1 MPCSGGLCP
10 WRPGP
15 GEERDHV
22 RPETG
27 HGLASGPPSKALRA
41 LRSPSLDYSPS
52 CAVWAKEG
60 LSPDLGLFL
69 KCTPPP

>member
-27 HGLASGPPSKALRA
+27 HGLASGPPLQGSQGSEESK
-41 LRSPSLDYSPS
+41 S
-52 CAVWAKEG
+52 G
-60 LSPDLGLFL
+60 LQPQLCCVG
-69 KCTPPP
+69 